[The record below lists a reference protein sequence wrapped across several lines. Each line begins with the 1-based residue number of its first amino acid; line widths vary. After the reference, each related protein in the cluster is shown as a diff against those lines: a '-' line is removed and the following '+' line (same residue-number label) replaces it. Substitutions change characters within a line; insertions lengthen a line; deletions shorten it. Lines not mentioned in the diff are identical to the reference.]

1 MSSGITDI
9 QVDILQDQR
18 IKLEKNPNQ
27 QLRLGYGKTLKKCT
41 GKNFKA
47 RKAGF
52 LRVNRN

>member
-27 QLRLGYGKTLKKCT
+27 QLRLGYGKTLKKMHRQKFQ
-41 GKNFKA
+41 GQEGWFSSSK
-47 RKAGF
+47 
-52 LRVNRN
+52 